1 MLDLKDLDEIAR
13 RLSAAI
19 PPGAAAVGR
28 ELQDH
33 FRAILV
39 SALER
44 LDVVSR
50 SEFDVQRC
58 VLLRT
63 REKLELLEQRI
74 AALEARIADRT
85 RGETR

>member
-19 PPGAAAVGR
+19 PPGATALGR

-33 FRAILV
+33 FRAILA

-50 SEFDVQRC
+50 TEFDIQRC

-74 AALEARIADRT
+74 AALEAALAERSQGDPR
-85 RGETR
+85 